1 MLDGLSE
8 TADLFV
14 AFKIA
19 ALKAWLDLIKK
30 NKWRS
35 RKQEQPKAENFYIYD
50 FGTSLGYDD
59 NVEKI

>member
-30 NKWRS
+30 NK
-35 RKQEQPKAENFYIYD
+35 
-50 FGTSLGYDD
+50 
-59 NVEKI
+59 